1 MPDSNAQERQ
11 RAIGSR
17 DHDCDHDHDHDHD
30 RDCDHDRDRDH
41 DRDDGDS
48 FLDAEWNNDL
58 ICGSR

>member
-1 MPDSNAQERQ
+1 MPDSNAQESQ

-17 DHDCDHDHDHDHD
+17 D
-30 RDCDHDRDRDH
+30 RDHDRDRDRDR

-48 FLDAEWNNDL
+48 LFDAEWNNDL